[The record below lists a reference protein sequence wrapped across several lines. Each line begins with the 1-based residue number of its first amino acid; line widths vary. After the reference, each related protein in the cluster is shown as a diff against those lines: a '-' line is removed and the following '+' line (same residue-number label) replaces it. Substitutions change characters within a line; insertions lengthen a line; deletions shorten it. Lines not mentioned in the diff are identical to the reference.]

1 MVEICYVESPYIVE
15 ILGHAEIQGGDCVL
29 FRKKMG
35 PYCFRIRYPVRG
47 LQSIVGKEGASA

>member
-15 ILGHAEIQGGDCVL
+15 ILGHAEIQGVIVSYSE
-29 FRKKMG
+29 KMG